1 MALAMGL
8 LKAGEGLRKV
18 PVLPQQPLE
27 DLFPGVE
34 GALHRAKVAVSYA
47 GFLQFR
53 AKYCVLNPKLGD
65 YEDIS
70 IGEKL
75 KTGIGIKE
83 KS

>member
-8 LKAGEGLRKV
+8 LKAGEGLNEV

-34 GALHRAKVAVSYA
+34 GALRRAKVAVSYA

-53 AKYCVLNPKLGD
+53 AKYLVRNPKIGD
-65 YEDIS
+65 
-70 IGEKL
+70 
-75 KTGIGIKE
+75 
-83 KS
+83 